1 MATVNLSEERAIL
14 LPEIENHRVV
24 ILVSRW
30 NEEVTEN
37 LYNGAMETL
46 LRLGFQSSQ
55 IEKEYVPGSFELP
68 LGAKWATEKAGVTGV
83 IALGCIVRGETPHF
97 EYGSMATAQGIQDI
111 GLHSGKPVVFGVL
124 TDDHIEQNNK
134 DKAKETLEKAKEG
147 IDNRSATYIEADKM
161 LNFLKAQG

>member
-1 MATVNLSEERAIL
+1 MATVNLSEERTIL

-46 LRLGFQSSQ
+46 LRLGFKSTQ

-68 LGAKWATEKAGVTGV
+68 LGAKWATEKPGVTGV

-97 EYGSMATAQGIQDI
+97 EYVSMATAQGIQDI

-124 TDDHIEQNNK
+124 TDDHIEQSRARSGGVLGNK
-134 DKAKETLEKAKEG
+134 GVDCAQALVEMLALQVKL
-147 IDNRSATYIEADKM
+147 RS
-161 LNFLKAQG
+161 

>member
-46 LRLGFQSSQ
+46 LRLGFQLCGQ
-55 IEKEYVPGSFELP
+55 VFDFMLQAEYF
-68 LGAKWATEKAGVTGV
+68 
-83 IALGCIVRGETPHF
+83 R
-97 EYGSMATAQGIQDI
+97 I
-111 GLHSGKPVVFGVL
+111 GRIRHRNECL
-124 TDDHIEQNNK
+124 
-134 DKAKETLEKAKEG
+134 
-147 IDNRSATYIEADKM
+147 
-161 LNFLKAQG
+161 